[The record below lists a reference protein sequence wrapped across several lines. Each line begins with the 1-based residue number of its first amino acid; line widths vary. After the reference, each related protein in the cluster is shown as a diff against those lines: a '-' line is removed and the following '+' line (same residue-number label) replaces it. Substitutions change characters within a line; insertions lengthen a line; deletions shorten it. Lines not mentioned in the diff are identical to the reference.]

1 MKAGDT
7 VHDAITG
14 EDWIL
19 AYYDPARDEAAWCGW
34 PEGYVAEASKRLT
47 VTKPCDEAEEIVM
60 LRRWAAMRSDERGR
74 TDWRTV
80 IARRQLVERA
90 IEAWVL

>member
-14 EDWIL
+14 EEWTL
-19 AYYDPARDEAAWCGW
+19 AYYDAERDEAAWCGW
-34 PEGYVAEASKRLT
+34 PEGYAPEASKRLT
-47 VTKPCDEAEEIVM
+47 VTEACSDGESIAM
-60 LRRWAAMRSDERGR
+60 LRTWAERGPDERGR

-80 IARRQLVERA
+80 VARRQLAERGLA
-90 IEAWVL
+90 P